1 MEYIIYYYYKKKSLS
16 ACQAKYRKR
25 DIAINEN
32 HFQVLRQKQKV
43 IFSFVLQRGGHH
55 AILLEQ

>member
-1 MEYIIYYYYKKKSLS
+1 MEYIYLLLFKKKSLS
-16 ACQAKYRKR
+16 ACQVKYHKR

-43 IFSFVLQRGGHH
+43 ICSFVLQRGGHH